1 MIRHSL
7 KMFLK
12 ERKRKYPQENLKLSL
27 AEKYLNDQEFH
38 KQLRI
43 GFCIFHLRQFFKHLI
58 VVCQFIANNRFFI
71 PKPIE
76 ETS

>member
-43 GFCIFHLRQFFKHLI
+43 GFSIFHEGQFFKHLI